1 MHTWLVCLLFLL
13 AAWSAR
19 GDMAHARQL
28 TFDHLSVEEGLSQS
42 AVYDMVLDRE
52 GFLWVGTQDG
62 LNRYDGHGFE
72 VFQHNVSDT
81 TSLSGDWIA
90 ALEVGADGVLW
101 IGTQGAGLNRLEAAT
116 GTFRAIRGGED
127 HPLPH
132 DIISDISVAA
142 DGRLWLATYG
152 GLAAYAPDTDSVTV
166 YTPDP
171 EVPGTLPALRVL
183 SVVAH
188 PDGSVWAATDGAGL
202 AILDPET
209 GIFTPVPLGPHPAT
223 IVLSLDLDDD
233 LSVWV
238 GTAGAGA
245 FHVSPDGTVLGHVA
259 PPADWPP
266 QTGRINST
274 VRDDN
279 GRLWAGT
286 DGGGMLR
293 VDDEAYRFVRRLE
306 ADGSSHG
313 LPSQTVNRLY
323 RDVNG
328 LLWIGTTGGGMAL
341 TRPFDLLKSTASVM
355 GVAEVGDEVW
365 MGTDGAGVMV
375 ENVVTGR
382 RRVLEGGR
390 DVPHDRV
397 MGVDVDATGNVWVAS
412 GGGVARLGDRPR
424 RWNVAS
430 GLSDNRAFV
439 TTAGDHDDDIWIG
452 TWSGLN
458 RLRPSDGH
466 IEVTRAS
473 EDGLSNNRII
483 EVMVS
488 STGALWVGTL
498 GGGLNRRDAGATGFE
513 RFTEDSGTPSN
524 NISNNIVASI
534 AEGSDGTIW
543 VGTADGLNRIHPQ
556 EGLTRMYGTD
566 DGLPNSTVYAVH
578 EGVDGRLWMSTN
590 RGLAS
595 MDTSTGSFRTFDIT
609 DGLQNNEFNQ
619 GAVFETEDG
628 TLLFGGISGV
638 TRFHPDAISRPVEMA
653 TVLTGVSTDQAILPV
668 TSLGSLDAIDI
679 HPEDGNLGIS
689 FASTDLRN
697 PRHVRFRWRMAGG
710 AATWSELPADQRS
723 IMLSALSAG
732 RHTLE
737 IESSISGGPWSGSV
751 RRLDI
756 HVIPPFWRT
765 LWFRA
770 FVFLVVLGILITTG
784 ESVHRR
790 RVRVMQQRER
800 EQEEIHR
807 RLMQSREAER
817 LRLAQEL
824 HDGAMQ
830 DLYGVRYSLTNG
842 NSGTSADIQ
851 QVITKLRQICGELR
865 PSVLAP
871 FGLERAIRAYMDDVA
886 ERIPGLRVGLHL
898 DADGQRI
905 PEEARLALFRMV
917 QESVSNVIKHAGA
930 DNVDVTLRL
939 EGTGVTLC
947 IEDDGRGFD
956 VPGSWLDL
964 GRKNHYGLL
973 GLSERVRA
981 LGGALDVA
989 SRPGKGTRIFVS
1001 VPDLLEA

>member
-1 MHTWLVCLLFLL
+1 MHRGLVCLLLL
-13 AAWSAR
+13 MAVSSAR
-19 GDMAHARQL
+19 IDVAHARQL

-42 AVYDMVLDRE
+42 AVYDMVRDGE

-62 LNRYDGHGFE
+62 LNRYDGYGFE
-72 VFQHNVSDT
+72 VFEHNQADS

-90 ALEVGADGVLW
+90 ALEMGADGVLW
-101 IGTQGAGLNRLEAAT
+101 VGTQGAGLNRLEAET
-116 GTFRAIRGGED
+116 GTFRAIRGGGD

-152 GLAAYAPDTDSVTV
+152 GLAAYAPETDSVIV

-171 EVPGTLPALRVL
+171 EVPGTLPTMRVL

-209 GIFTPVPLGPHPAT
+209 GIFTPVPLGPSPAT

-233 LSVWV
+233 LSVWA
-238 GTAGAGA
+238 GTAGAGV

-259 PPADWPP
+259 PPSDWPP

-274 VRDDN
+274 VRDDT

-286 DGGGMLR
+286 DGAGLLR
-293 VDDEAYRFVRRLE
+293 IDDAAYRFVRRLE

-313 LPSQTVNRLY
+313 LPSPTVNKLY

-328 LLWIGTTGGGMAL
+328 LLWLGTTGGGLAR
-341 TRPFDLLKSTASVM
+341 TRSFDLLQSTVSVM
-355 GVAEVGDEVW
+355 GVAGTGNEVW
-365 MGTDGAGVMV
+365 MGTDGGGVIV
-375 ENVVTGR
+375 EDVMTGR

-397 MGVDVDATGNVWVAS
+397 MGLDVDADGDVWVAS
-412 GGGVARLGDRPR
+412 GGGVARLGSSPG
-424 RWNVAS
+424 RWNVAN

-439 TTAGDHDDDIWIG
+439 TTVGEHDDDIWIG

-458 RLRPSDGH
+458 RLRPSDGQVE
-466 IEVTRAS
+466 ITRAS

-483 EVMVS
+483 DVMVS
-488 STGALWVGTL
+488 STGTLWVGTL
-498 GGGLNRRDAGATGFE
+498 GGGLNRRDAGASGFE
-513 RFTEDSGTPSN
+513 RFTEDAGTL
-524 NISNNIVASI
+524 SNNIVASI
-534 AEGSDGTIW
+534 AESSDGTMW
-543 VGTADGLNRIHPQ
+543 VGTADGLNRIHPE
-556 EGLTRMYGTD
+556 EGLKRVFGTD
-566 DGLPNSTVYAVH
+566 DGLPNSTVYAVL

-595 MDTSTGSFRTFDIT
+595 MDMSTGAFRTFDIT

-619 GAVFETEDG
+619 GAVFQTVDG

-653 TVLTGVSTDQAILPV
+653 TVLTGVSTGRDVLPV
-668 TSLGSLDAIDI
+668 TSLGNLDAMEI
-679 HPEDGNLGIS
+679 HPEDGSLAIS
-689 FASTDLRN
+689 FASNDLRN
-697 PRHVRFRWRMAGG
+697 PRHVRFRWRLAGR
-710 AATWSELPADQRS
+710 ASSWSELPADRRS
-723 IMLSALSAG
+723 ILLTELGAG
-732 RHTLE
+732 RYTLE
-737 IESSISGGPWSGSV
+737 VEASIPGGSWSGSV

-756 HVIPPFWRT
+756 HVIPPFWNT

-770 FVFLVVLGILITTG
+770 FVFLVVLGVLVAAG
-784 ESVHRR
+784 EGVHRR

-807 RLMQSREAER
+807 RLMQSRETER

-830 DLYGVRYSLTNG
+830 DLYGVRYNLTNG
-842 NSGTSADIQ
+842 NAGTSADIQ

-886 ERIPGLRVGLHL
+886 ERIPELKVGLDL

-917 QESVSNVIKHAGA
+917 QESVSNVIKHARA
-930 DNVDVTLRL
+930 KRVDVTLSL
-939 EGTGVTLC
+939 EGRGVTLC
-947 IEDDGRGFD
+947 IEDDGRGFE

-964 GRKNHYGLL
+964 GRLNHYGLL

-981 LGGALDVA
+981 LGGTLEVA
-989 SRPGKGTRIFVS
+989 SKPGQGTRVFVS
-1001 VPDLLEA
+1001 IPDLLEA

>member
-1 MHTWLVCLLFLL
+1 MHAWLFCLFILV
-13 AAWSAR
+13 AGPVS
-19 GDMAHARQL
+19 ARQL
-28 TFDHLSVEEGLSQS
+28 TFDHLSVEAGLSQS

-72 VFQHNVSDT
+72 VFQHNGADS

-90 ALEVGADGVLW
+90 ALEVDANGVLW
-101 IGTQGAGLNRLEAAT
+101 VGTQGAGLNRLEAET

-152 GLAAYAPDTDSVTV
+152 GLVVYSPSTDSITV

-171 EVPGTLPALRVL
+171 EVPGTLPAVRVL

-188 PDGSVWAATDGAGL
+188 PDGSIWAATDGAGL

-209 GIFTPVPLGPHPAT
+209 GQFTPVDLGPTPAD
-223 IVLSLDLDDD
+223 IVLSLDIDDD
-233 LSVWV
+233 LSVWA

-245 FHVSPDGTVLGHVA
+245 FHVAPDGTILGHVER
-259 PPADWPP
+259 PRDWPP
-266 QTGRINST
+266 QTGRINAV
-274 VRDDN
+274 VRDDT

-293 VDDEAYRFVRRLE
+293 VDDKAYRFTRRLE

-313 LPSQTVNRLY
+313 LPSSTVNRLY

-328 LLWIGTTGGGMAL
+328 LLWVGTTGGGLAR
-341 TRPFDLLKSTASVM
+341 TRVFDLIPSTASVM
-355 GVAEVGDEVW
+355 GVAGDGEHVW
-365 MGTDGAGVMV
+365 MGTDGGGLVFEDMM
-375 ENVVTGR
+375 TGHR
-382 RRVLEGGR
+382 RAFAGGR

-397 MGVDVDATGNVWVAS
+397 MGVDIDASGQVWVAS

-424 RWNVAS
+424 QWTTET

-439 TTAGDHDDDIWIG
+439 TAAGERDDQVWIG

-458 RLRPSDGH
+458 LLRPSDGH

-473 EDGLSNNRII
+473 DDGLSNNRII
-483 EVMVS
+483 DVMVS

-513 RFTEDSGTPSN
+513 RFTEDAGTL
-524 NISNNIVASI
+524 SNNIVASI

-543 VGTADGLNRIHPQ
+543 VGTADGLNRIDP
-556 EGLTRMYGTD
+556 EDGLAGTFGTD
-566 DGLPNSTVYAVH
+566 DGLPNSTVYAVQ
-578 EGVDGRLWMSTN
+578 EGSDGRLWMSTN

-595 MDTSTGSFRTFDIT
+595 MDIGSGAIRTFDIT

-619 GAVFETEDG
+619 GAVFETADG

-638 TRFHPDAISRPVEMA
+638 TRFHPDAISRPVQMA
-653 TVLTGVSTDQAILPV
+653 TVLTGVSTDRTVLPV
-668 TSLGSLDAIDI
+668 TSLGSLDAIEI

-697 PRHVRFRWRMAGG
+697 PRHIRFRWRLSDR
-710 AATWSELPADQRS
+710 AAAWSELPTDQRS
-723 IMLSALSAG
+723 IMLSALGAG

-737 IESSISGGPWSGSV
+737 IESSIPGGPWSGSV
-751 RRLDI
+751 RRLEV

-765 LWFRA
+765 IWFRA
-770 FVFLVVLGILITTG
+770 FVFLVVLAVLVTAG
-784 ESVHRR
+784 EGVHRH
-790 RVRVMQQRER
+790 RVRVLQQRER

-830 DLYGVRYSLTNG
+830 DLYGVRYTLTDG
-842 NSGTSADIQ
+842 HTGTSEDIQ
-851 QVITKLRQICGELR
+851 RVITKLRQICGELR

-886 ERIPGLRVGLHL
+886 ERIPELHVRLHL

-917 QESVSNVIKHAGA
+917 QESVANVIKHARA
-930 DNVDVTLRL
+930 HTVDVTLRL
-939 EGTGVTLC
+939 EGPGVTLC
-947 IEDDGRGFD
+947 IEDDGRGFE

-964 GRKNHYGLL
+964 GRMNHYGLL

-1001 VPDLLEA
+1001 IPDLLEA